1 MEPKVKTKSMV
12 VQQQYSQEI
21 ITPLSDLLNPIQ
33 VGTQTNLQIEQLLL
47 DITNRLVNEFRPE
60 NIFLFGSHVWGT
72 PHEASDLDLLVIIT
86 DSNLSSTKRSAIA
99 YRCLREIP
107 YPLDILVKTRKE
119 IEKFAQI
126 PLSLEHQI
134 LHKGRCLYG

>member
-1 MEPKVKTKSMV
+1 MV
-12 VQQQYSQEI
+12 VQQQSSQEK
-21 ITPLSDLLNPIQ
+21 ITPLSDRIIPIQ
-33 VGTQTNLQIEQLLL
+33 VGTQTSLHIEQLLS
-47 DITNRLVNEFRPE
+47 DITNRLVQEFRPE

-72 PHEASDLDLLVIIT
+72 PHKDSDLDLLVIVT
-86 DSNLSSTKRSAIA
+86 DSNYSSNKRSSIA

-126 PLSLEHQI
+126 PMSIEHQI